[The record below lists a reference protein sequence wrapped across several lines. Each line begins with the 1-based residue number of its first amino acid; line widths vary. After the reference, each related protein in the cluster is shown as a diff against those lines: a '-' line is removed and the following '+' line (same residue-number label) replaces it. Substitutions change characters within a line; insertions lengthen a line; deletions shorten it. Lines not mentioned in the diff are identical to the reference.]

1 MVLLS
6 IFRCHWMPVKSVS
19 LATMD
24 PQNNRFLGKSA
35 LDDVFICQLSLV
47 YAAKMHL
54 IDRLPALIAQAA
66 FPKLRLALEED
77 LEDSQKQMAS
87 LRELFGL
94 LNATARTEHCL
105 GMNAIIEEAHG
116 QVLFFDGKNYESDM
130 SIIFYMGVIEHMQI
144 GAGRM
149 LNLIARRQEYGAYTH
164 LVEQTV
170 DMSTDNANLFNL
182 VAAEYVRKN

>member
-1 MVLLS
+1 
-6 IFRCHWMPVKSVS
+6 
-19 LATMD
+19 MD
-24 PQNNRFLGKSA
+24 IQNDHFLDKSA
-35 LDDVFICQLSLV
+35 LRDVFICQLSLL

-54 IDRLPALIAQAA
+54 IESLPALIAQAA
-66 FPKLRLALEED
+66 FPKLRHALEED
-77 LEDSQKQMAS
+77 FTDSQAQMAS
-87 LRELFGL
+87 LREIFRL
-94 LNATARTEHCL
+94 LNETARTEHCL
-105 GMNAIIEEAHG
+105 AMNAIIEEAHG

-130 SIIFYMGVIEHMQI
+130 SIIFYMGVIEHMQV

-149 LNLIARRQEYGAYTH
+149 LNLIAGTQDYGSYAH